1 MRQWELI
8 GITDHRP
15 AMPVPR
21 PADRLE
27 TERYVQR
34 GVGGPVFFWSTDGAL
49 RLVGISEVAADM
61 IRRPAAWCRG
71 RDLLEIFGLEGP
83 SAGILDA
90 HVNALGGEPATF
102 SLRGD
107 RASVRCR
114 VQPVTD
120 SMGKASGTYCLATL
134 IASVDVRD
142 DPDRT
147 AVA

>member
-15 AMPVPR
+15 AVLVPPPAAR
-21 PADRLE
+21 PE
-27 TERYVQR
+27 TERHVEPDA
-34 GVGGPVFFWSTDGAL
+34 GGPVFFWSTDGAL
-49 RLVGISEVAADM
+49 RLIGISDVAAD
-61 IRRPAAWCRG
+61 IVGRPAVWCRG
-71 RDLLEIFGLEGP
+71 RDLLEIFGLDGP
-83 SAGILDA
+83 NAAILDA
-90 HVNALGGEPATF
+90 HIRALGGEPATF

-114 VQPVTD
+114 VQPVAD
-120 SMGKASGTYCLATL
+120 STGKASGTFCLALT

-142 DPDRT
+142 EPDRT